1 MPRVSLSR
9 FVFAIVIGLSLIGG
23 GVLPS
28 LAQGDEPVV
37 DETVVPLDQEAPG
50 TGWLQISAVSC
61 TSGGDP
67 GAVSILLAAE
77 YAPAGEC
84 IDGTQALL
92 VDGVD
97 YGPVAPYL
105 ELQLDAGFHNLYDPV
120 SGATRDVEIVPDGAT
135 QVVVVAFTAAEPTA
149 EPTVEPAAETVTSGL
164 TIVAHSCKPEIQS
177 ADQLWSIG
185 NVTARLD
192 ACPAMTLP
200 GYPSPGGTANGGEQ
214 YFDFTLAPATDDAQ
228 TLTGNGA
235 FISDAFCESAVGAL
249 DNDPTNDRCVS
260 NSGFSFQLPE
270 GPITLTQTAVPDL
283 MRYVAAEAGSDADA
297 GVITGSDPSSGYLG
311 LDTSLRGSEQPVI
324 HLFYLNPPRLNVI
337 MHLCGGEISSSDDLN
352 ALGSLA
358 AQILTCPATAR
369 AVEGGSADFGITVSD
384 GNWGARGF
392 DSAVFDPTV
401 TCESDIGDWNGDG
414 GDNACVDA
422 PTYRFDQTAQGYVA
436 VTQDYLPA
444 GYAFGGANNSDGGAI
459 TGVDPSTGSVSLD
472 TSFDGDVTVHLFAIV
487 ETVEPTSTSTP
498 TAMPTKTR
506 TPVPPSATA
515 TRTPTPTSP
524 AASQT
529 PTRTATVAGATSTS
543 TSIAPTATEPTG
555 STDENGTL
563 TVVALYCLTSSGTSV
578 VALAPGA
585 SASAS
590 DLGGSSCFAGDTSIQ
605 ITYADGGSLPAFK
618 LGRDGVESI
627 QNIPATSGTLHTL
640 SEQLTGQSAT
650 FAIDPGTVTRVI
662 VKFGAGT
669 SMVDEGVS
677 SSAGGPGGTGG
688 TGSTDGLVT
697 DELIGDEGALF
708 GSSFS
713 GISYT
718 SLVVED
724 VDAQAVSSVTD
735 AKSLP
740 GVGVWPGASAQQ
752 ILAMLAALS
761 VLLAALAL
769 AARRDG
775 AR

>member
-1 MPRVSLSR
+1 
-9 FVFAIVIGLSLIGG
+9 
-23 GVLPS
+23 
-28 LAQGDEPVV
+28 
-37 DETVVPLDQEAPG
+37 
-50 TGWLQISAVSC
+50 
-61 TSGGDP
+61 
-67 GAVSILLAAE
+67 
-77 YAPAGEC
+77 
-84 IDGTQALL
+84 
-92 VDGVD
+92 
-97 YGPVAPYL
+97 
-105 ELQLDAGFHNLYDPV
+105 
-120 SGATRDVEIVPDGAT
+120 
-135 QVVVVAFTAAEPTA
+135 
-149 EPTVEPAAETVTSGL
+149 
-164 TIVAHSCKPEIQS
+164 
-177 ADQLWSIG
+177 
-185 NVTARLD
+185 
-192 ACPAMTLP
+192 
-200 GYPSPGGTANGGEQ
+200 
-214 YFDFTLAPATDDAQ
+214 
-228 TLTGNGA
+228 
-235 FISDAFCESAVGAL
+235 
-249 DNDPTNDRCVS
+249 
-260 NSGFSFQLPE
+260 
-270 GPITLTQTAVPDL
+270 
-283 MRYVAAEAGSDADA
+283 
-297 GVITGSDPSSGYLG
+297 
-311 LDTSLRGSEQPVI
+311 
-324 HLFYLNPPRLNVI
+324 
-337 MHLCGGEISSSDDLN
+337 
-352 ALGSLA
+352 
-358 AQILTCPATAR
+358 
-369 AVEGGSADFGITVSD
+369 
-384 GNWGARGF
+384 
-392 DSAVFDPTV
+392 
-401 TCESDIGDWNGDG
+401 
-414 GDNACVDA
+414 
-422 PTYRFDQTAQGYVA
+422 
-436 VTQDYLPA
+436 
-444 GYAFGGANNSDGGAI
+444 
-459 TGVDPSTGSVSLD
+459 
-472 TSFDGDVTVHLFAIV
+472 
-487 ETVEPTSTSTP
+487 
-498 TAMPTKTR
+498 
-506 TPVPPSATA
+506 
-515 TRTPTPTSP
+515 
-524 AASQT
+524 
-529 PTRTATVAGATSTS
+529 VAGATSTS

-563 TVVALYCLTSSGTSV
+563 TVVALYCLTSSGTSI

-590 DLGGSSCFAGDTSIQ
+590 DLGGSSCFAGDASIQ